1 MNGLLPPF
9 PLLVAFVLASLVL
22 AAAPGPGVLYIV
34 TRSLSEGRPSG
45 LVSVLGVALGNLGN
59 AMGAS
64 VGLAA
69 LFALWSTAFTLVK
82 YAGALYLIILG
93 IQVLCRSPEA
103 IVEAPVLATRLGRVF
118 RDGFLVA
125 LFNPKTALFFAAFLP
140 QFLGR
145 AGRPM
150 MVESLVL
157 GALFVLI
164 AASTDTLYALS
175 AGWLAPRLA
184 KAARGRAIGRYAT
197 AGVFVGLGL
206 YTALGGAKPTQS

>member
-1 MNGLLPPF
+1 
-9 PLLVAFVLASLVL
+9 
-22 AAAPGPGVLYIV
+22 
-34 TRSLSEGRPSG
+34 
-45 LVSVLGVALGNLGN
+45 VSVLGVALGNLAN
-59 AMGAS
+59 ALGAS

-69 LFALWSTAFTLVK
+69 LFALWSAAFTLVK

-103 IVEAPVLATRLGRVF
+103 NAEAPAAARQLGRVF

-145 AGRPM
+145 AGHPM
-150 MVESLVL
+150 LVESLIL

-164 AASTDTLYALS
+164 AALTDTLYALS

-184 KAARGRAIGRYAT
+184 NAARGLAIGRYAT
-197 AGVFVGLGL
+197 AGAFVGLGL

>member
-1 MNGLLPPF
+1 
-9 PLLVAFVLASLVL
+9 
-22 AAAPGPGVLYIV
+22 VLYIV
-34 TRSLSEGRPSG
+34 TRSLSEGRLSG

-59 AMGAS
+59 ALGAS

-93 IQVLCRSPEA
+93 IQVLRRSAEA
-103 IVEAPVLATRLGRVF
+103 IAPAPAAAKRLGRVF
-118 RDGFLVA
+118 RDGFFVA

-145 AGRPM
+145 AGHSM

-157 GALFVLI
+157 GTLFVLI
-164 AASTDTLYALS
+164 AASTDTLYAVS

-184 KAARGRAIGRYAT
+184 KAARGLSIGRYAT
-197 AGVFVGLGL
+197 AGAFVGLGL
-206 YTALGGAKPTQS
+206 YTALGGTKPPQS